1 MRIGDLIECTN
12 ERDLKQT
19 MSALEL
25 GGYNADIV
33 GGLRIRI
40 TEVPETEYLVEY
52 LELNGQGSKVYC
64 LTEKVAYEVFNE
76 RIKTC
81 EEVGILSGYP
91 GEWTLVK
98 EWHKN

>member
-1 MRIGDLIECTN
+1 MN
-12 ERDLKQT
+12 AA

-52 LELNGQGSKVYC
+52 LELNGQSSRVYC
-64 LTEKVAYEVFNE
+64 LTEEVAYEVFKE

-81 EEVGILSGYP
+81 KEVDILSGYS

-98 EWHKN
+98 EWHKK